1 MNANLTD
8 TEINMILAALDCV
21 WWDEDA
27 TAERGEAEAHRVT
40 RIRRKLAKAMLHADT
55 VFE

>member
-1 MNANLTD
+1 MNINLTD

-21 WWDEDA
+21 WWDEGA
-27 TAERGEAEAHRVT
+27 TAERGRAEAHRVT
-40 RIRRKLAKAMLHADT
+40 QIRRKLARAMLHADT

>member
-1 MNANLTD
+1 MNTNLTD